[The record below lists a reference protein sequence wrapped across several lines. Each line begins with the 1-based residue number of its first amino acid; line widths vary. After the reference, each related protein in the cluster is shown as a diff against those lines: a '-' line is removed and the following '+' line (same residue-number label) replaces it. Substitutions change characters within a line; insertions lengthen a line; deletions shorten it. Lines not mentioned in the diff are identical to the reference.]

1 MSMPAWLG
9 GAVGEKYDW
18 FDTEN
23 WFFGGAFSSN
33 GYVPIV
39 IGILIFG

>member
-1 MSMPAWLG
+1 MSMPSPLS
-9 GAVGEKYDW
+9 GADGVKYDW

-23 WFFGGAFSSN
+23 WFFGGGFSSN
-33 GYVPIV
+33 GNVPIV